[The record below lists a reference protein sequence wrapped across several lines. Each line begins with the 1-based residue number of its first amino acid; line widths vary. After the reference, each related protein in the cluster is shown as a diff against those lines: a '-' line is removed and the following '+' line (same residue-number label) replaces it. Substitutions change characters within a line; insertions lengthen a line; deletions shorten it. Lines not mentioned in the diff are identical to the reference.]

1 MTVFVKRYP
10 EKGDFP
16 EDGVMVYAGD
26 GRLYY
31 NYERKEWICAD
42 GYTHYPLFWIEEI
55 ELPSDEEIEQ
65 SSNRYYFDLEEKRE
79 KAKNFR
85 GQIAGRHPDMLTSRE
100 MLSQMSGFVDGANY
114 ILDLL
119 KQR

>member
-1 MTVFVKRYP
+1 MKVFVKRYP

-31 NYERKEWICAD
+31 NYEIKEWICAD
-42 GYTHYPLFWIEEI
+42 GYTHYPLFWLEEI
-55 ELPSDEEIEQ
+55 ELPSEEDVFNKSTFDNDPESFEQ
-65 SSNRYYFDLEEKRE
+65 
-79 KAKNFR
+79 
-85 GQIAGRHPDMLTSRE
+85 
-100 MLSQMSGFVDGANY
+100 GANY

-119 KQR
+119 KQK